1 VIALAQAHEYLAQ
14 LGLAQAAEVLEPRLE
29 AASKGQLPYADFL
42 ADLLGVKW
50 PPGGAVPG

>member
-1 VIALAQAHEYLAQ
+1 MIALAQAHEYLAQ